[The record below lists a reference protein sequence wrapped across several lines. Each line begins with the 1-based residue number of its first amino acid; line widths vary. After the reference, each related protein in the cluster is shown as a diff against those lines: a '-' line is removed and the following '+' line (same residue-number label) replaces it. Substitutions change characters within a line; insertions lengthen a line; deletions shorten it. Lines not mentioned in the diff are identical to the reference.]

1 MIRWL
6 ALILLLQSC
15 SSTNTGPGHI
25 PGPSRS
31 VTRSQSIAI
40 AYTYAN
46 LPWTPQEKNI
56 LHGADRDGI
65 EVQTPDQSL
74 KQFGY
79 ARGWWVSGQSHT
91 GMPYQWGGFDTPQ
104 SFWKKIARGA
114 AAGDIASPLKRAGGD
129 AVVSKHAAGIDCSG
143 FVSRCWRLPWPYS
156 TAELPRITDEISWGQ
171 LLPGDILLNDRHV
184 LLFAGWQ
191 KPGSV
196 ILAYEAGPY
205 PMWKV
210 SANAIPTEILFAQRY
225 QPRRYHHII
234 NDPSS

>member
-1 MIRWL
+1 MKRWL
-6 ALILLLQSC
+6 AFLLILQSC
-15 SSTNTGPGHI
+15 SSSHSGPGYI

-31 VTRSQSIAI
+31 VSRSQSIAI

-46 LPWTPQEKNI
+46 LPWTPRAKNI

-65 EVQTPDQSL
+65 EVQTPDRDL
-74 KQFGY
+74 KNFGY
-79 ARGWWVSGQSHT
+79 SRGWWVSGKSHT

-104 SFWKKIARGA
+104 SFWKKIERGA
-114 AAGDIASPLKRAGGD
+114 AAGDIASPAKRAGGD
-129 AVVSKHAAGIDCSG
+129 ALVSKHAAGIDCSG
-143 FVSRCWRLPWPYS
+143 LISRCWRLSRPYS
-156 TAELPRITDEISWGQ
+156 TAELPSITDEIPWGQ

-196 ILAYEAGPY
+196 ILAYEAGPF

-210 SANAIPTEILFAQRY
+210 SANAIPTELLFAQRY
-225 QPRRYHHII
+225 QPRRYRHII
-234 NDPSS
+234 TDPSS